1 MKFGPGLVI
10 TSAFIG
16 PGTVT
21 LCLLAGVA
29 SGNTLLWAV
38 VFSTIATIILQDMC
52 VRLGFYTKMGL
63 EENIKLKMEDNAFLP
78 IISALI
84 FVAIIFGNTA
94 YQSGNIAGTAMGIEL
109 ITGNVISRSI
119 VIVIIYIFCVLSILF
134 LNYNKIKDLLSLLV
148 FAMSFTF
155 VTLALLYFPSIKDF
169 LKGCFIPVFQSKDV
183 LLIMGLIGT
192 TVVPYN
198 LFLHTSLVSK
208 QNELDLQEI
217 RKDSFWA
224 IIIGG
229 VISMAIVI
237 IGSKGQGMNIE
248 TTADMAAILKNTT
261 KNYSNILLGL
271 GLFAAGL
278 TSALTAPIAAGFV
291 AAGLLGWSKDLNY
304 IKTKG
309 VVLFVLTI
317 GFLVTLLNVRNIEI
331 IKTAQVI
338 NGVLLPIFAIFL
350 LLVLNDRRV
359 IKVHMNT
366 TLQNILGVFI
376 LFITIILAYKSIL
389 SLF

>member
-38 VFSTIATIILQDMC
+38 IFSTAATIVLQDMC
-52 VRLGFYTKMGL
+52 VRLGFYTKFGL
-63 EENIKLKMEDNAFLP
+63 EETIKIKLENNAFLP

-109 ITGNVISRSI
+109 IAGNVVSRSV
-119 VIVIIYIFCVLSILF
+119 VIILIYIFCVFSILF
-134 LNYNKIKDLLSLLV
+134 LNYNKIKDLLGLLV
-148 FAMSFTF
+148 FAMSLTF
-155 VTLALLYFPSIKDF
+155 VTLALLYFPDF
-169 LKGCFIPVFQSKDV
+169 MDFIKGCFIPVFQSKDV
-183 LLIMGLIGT
+183 LIIMGLIGT

-198 LFLHTSLVSK
+198 LFLHASLVAK
-208 QNELDLQEI
+208 QSEMDLREL

-229 VISMAIVI
+229 IISMAIVI
-237 IGSKGQGMNIE
+237 IGSKGQGMDIK
-248 TTADMAAILKNTT
+248 TTADMAAILKSTT
-261 KNYSNILLGL
+261 KSYSNVLLGL
-271 GLFAAGL
+271 GLFSAGL
-278 TSALTAPIAAGFV
+278 TSALTAPIAAGLV
-291 AAGLLGWSKDLNY
+291 AAGLFGWSKDLNF
-304 IKTKG
+304 IKTKI
-309 VVLFVLTI
+309 VVLFVLTV
-317 GFLVTLLNVRNIEI
+317 GFLVTLFNVKNIEV

-338 NGVLLPIFAIFL
+338 NGILLPVFAVFL
-350 LLVLNDRRV
+350 LLVLNDRKV
-359 IKVHMNT
+359 IKVHKNT
-366 TLQNILGVFI
+366 TLQNVSGVFI
-376 LFITIILAYKSIL
+376 LFITVLLAYKSII
-389 SLF
+389 SIF